1 MFNFEII
8 WQYMPR
14 ILQGALL
21 TVELAVISV
30 LCAIAIGLL
39 GALCRLSRNP
49 LLNAVGAAY
58 STIVRGVPDLIWMLM
73 VYYSAQI
80 GLNALTSALG
90 WDYYFEISPFAAG
103 VFTLS
108 FIFGAYF
115 TETFR
120 AAILA
125 VPGGQI
131 EAGYAYG
138 LTPFQVLSG
147 ITFPLM
153 MRYALPSMK
162 NNWLALTKSTALVS
176 IIGLDDMTRVAQ
188 QAGSSTQYS
197 FAFNLVS
204 ALLYLL
210 ITYVSLK
217 VFVLVDKRYQ
227 RGVLVGAANE

>member
-14 ILQGALL
+14 ILQGAVL

-30 LCAIAIGLL
+30 ICAIVIGLI
-39 GALCRLSRNP
+39 GALMRLSRSP
-49 LLNAVGAAY
+49 LLNAIGAGY

-73 VYYSAQI
+73 VYYSAQL
-80 GLNALTSALG
+80 GLNAITSALG
-90 WDYYFEISPFAAG
+90 WSYFEISPFAAG

-138 LTPFQVLSG
+138 LTPLQVLSG

-153 MRYALPSMK
+153 MRYALPSVK

-197 FAFNLVS
+197 FAFNLLS

-217 VFVLVDKRYQ
+217 VFVFLDKRYQ
-227 RGVLVGAANE
+227 RGVLAGGTNE

>member
-1 MFNFEII
+1 MFDFEVI

-14 ILQGALL
+14 ILHGALL
-21 TVELAVISV
+21 TVKIGVLSV
-30 LCAIAIGLL
+30 LCAIVIGLI
-39 GALCRLSRNP
+39 GALMRLSRNS
-49 LLNAVGAAY
+49 LVAGIGAAY

-73 VYYSAQI
+73 VYYSAQL
-80 GLNALTSALG
+80 GLNALTSAMG
-90 WDYYFEISPFAAG
+90 WGYFEISPFAAG

-138 LTPFQVLSG
+138 LTPFQVLYSV
-147 ITFPLM
+147 TFPLM
-153 MRYALPSMK
+153 MRYALPGVR
-162 NNWLALTKSTALVS
+162 NNWLVLTKSTALVS

-188 QAGSSTQYS
+188 QAGSATQYS

-217 VFVLVDKRYQ
+217 IFVYLEKHYQ
-227 RGVLVGAANE
+227 RGVLMGGSDE

>member
-14 ILQGALL
+14 ILQGAVL

-30 LCAIAIGLL
+30 ICAIVIGLV
-39 GALCRLSRNP
+39 GALMRLSRSS
-49 LLNAVGAAY
+49 LLNTIGAGY

-73 VYYSAQI
+73 VYYSAQL
-80 GLNALTSALG
+80 GLNAITSALG
-90 WDYYFEISPFAAG
+90 WSYFEISPFAAG

-138 LTPFQVLSG
+138 LTPLQVLSG

-153 MRYALPSMK
+153 MRYALPSVK

-217 VFVLVDKRYQ
+217 VFIFLDKRYQ
-227 RGVLVGAANE
+227 RGVLAGGTNE

>member
-1 MFNFEII
+1 MFNLEII

-14 ILQGALL
+14 ILQGAVL

-30 LCAIAIGLL
+30 LCAILIGLVA
-39 GALCRLSRNP
+39 ALMQLSGSRLLS
-49 LLNAVGAAY
+49 AISVAY

-73 VYYSAQI
+73 VYYSAQL
-80 GLNALTSALG
+80 GLNAVTTALG
-90 WDYYFEISPFAAG
+90 WSYFEISPFAAG

-125 VPGGQI
+125 VPNGQI
-131 EAGYAYG
+131 EAGHAYG
-138 LTPFQVLSG
+138 LTSFQVLKD

-153 MRYALPSMK
+153 MRYALPSAK

-188 QAGSSTQYS
+188 QAGSSTQSS
-197 FAFNLVS
+197 FAFNLIS

-217 VFVLVDKRYQ
+217 VFVFVDKRYQ
-227 RGVLVGAANE
+227 RGVIAGGVNE

>member
-8 WQYMPR
+8 WQYLPR
-14 ILQGALL
+14 IMQGAIL
-21 TVELAVISV
+21 TVEVAVISV
-30 LCAIAIGLL
+30 ICAIVIGLV
-39 GALCRLSRNP
+39 GALMRLSRSR
-49 LLNAVGAAY
+49 LLAGLGAAY

-73 VYYSAQI
+73 VYYSAQL
-80 GLNALTSALG
+80 GLNAVLSALDLG
-90 WDYYFEISPFAAG
+90 YLEINPFVAG

-120 AAILA
+120 SAILS

-138 LTPFQVLSG
+138 FTSFQVLSR

-153 MRYALPSMK
+153 MRYALPSVR

-197 FAFNLVS
+197 FAFNVLS

-217 VFVLVDKRYQ
+217 FFVYFDGRYQ
-227 RGVLVGAANE
+227 RGVLVESHHE

>member
-1 MFNFEII
+1 MFDFEVI

-14 ILQGALL
+14 ILHGALL
-21 TVELAVISV
+21 TVEIGVLSV
-30 LCAIAIGLL
+30 LCAIIIGLI
-39 GALCRLSRNP
+39 GALMRLSGSVV
-49 LLNAVGAAY
+49 LASIAGAY
-58 STIVRGVPDLIWMLM
+58 STIVRAVPDLIWMLM
-73 VYYSAQI
+73 VYYSAQL
-80 GLNALTSALG
+80 GLNAITSALG
-90 WDYYFEISPFAAG
+90 WSDVEISPFAAG

-138 LTPFQVLSG
+138 LTPFQVLYSV
-147 ITFPLM
+147 TFPLM
-153 MRYALPSMK
+153 MRYALPGVR
-162 NNWLALTKSTALVS
+162 NNWLVLTKSTALVS

-188 QAGSSTQYS
+188 QAGSATQSS
-197 FAFNLVS
+197 FAFNIVS

-217 VFVLVDKRYQ
+217 VFVFLEKRYQ
-227 RGVLVGAANE
+227 RGVLVGGSDE